1 MKYHQID
8 RDLFIKTETN
18 LCQMK
23 PKKRCRFNSNDIYPI
38 ETDSTM
44 PFEQSRDIFLLKRR
58 GSGKHFVIISGRSL

>member
-18 LCQMK
+18 YGSNEA
-23 PKKRCRFNSNDIYPI
+23 KKALPFLMILSN

-44 PFEQSRDIFLLKRR
+44 PFEQSRDIFTKRR
-58 GSGKHFVIISGRSL
+58 IRKNIVIISGRS